1 MKKLMTILVV
11 FALCGVAMAQKGGGS
26 TVTGNSSAV
35 KQIPL
40 NNGTH
45 DYINF
50 VDETTQGQ
58 SALKYTV
65 TGSRQL
71 VTRYGWGYVNV
82 DDGHNIGHVYFT
94 TANQA
99 YLDKFNA
106 TNNTNMTNVVVQF
119 AGTQMDSGSNSLVQD
134 YGIYLYDTASRQAT
148 DYYSVAT
155 GTNGQENVFELNP
168 NQTFG
173 VYYKELQAD
182 GTIKTITTTGNWIG
196 NYDTGNSK
204 QVDGANDITV
214 YDDEHPDG
222 YDTYTYKKFMC
233 LLETIVYDNEI
244 THWEFML
251 QTMLDNPY
259 YNVNPEDFTGNG
271 DTFNND
277 DAPNGQP
284 LPGTLATL
292 LIGGL
297 CAGSLRKRNKK

>member
-1 MKKLMTILVV
+1 M
-11 FALCGVAMAQKGGGS
+11 
-26 TVTGNSSAV
+26 
-35 KQIPL
+35 
-40 NNGTH
+40 
-45 DYINF
+45 
-50 VDETTQGQ
+50 
-58 SALKYTV
+58 
-65 TGSRQL
+65 
-71 VTRYGWGYVNV
+71 
-82 DDGHNIGHVYFT
+82 
-94 TANQA
+94 
-99 YLDKFNA
+99 
-106 TNNTNMTNVVVQF
+106 
-119 AGTQMDSGSNSLVQD
+119 
-134 YGIYLYDTASRQAT
+134 
-148 DYYSVAT
+148 
-155 GTNGQENVFELNP
+155 FELNP

-259 YNVNPEDFTGNG
+259 YNVNPEDFGGNG